1 METTTGIMK
10 FQNTTDKSI
19 RLLAFLEAKEGHGKE
34 LKEILLEVAEP
45 PRREPGN
52 IAYVLHRSNDN
63 PDELL
68 FDEIWTDKVSL
79 EEHFKKPYME
89 ALDSKIEHL
98 LAKEV
103 EIKEYSEV
111 RCPKYNGGSP
121 VSLFIIHF

>member
-1 METTTGIMK
+1 METMDIMK
-10 FQNTTDKSI
+10 FQNRTDKSI

-34 LKEILLEVAEP
+34 LEEILLEVVEP
-45 PRREPGN
+45 TRRESGN

-98 LAKEV
+98 LSKEV

-111 RCPKYNGGSP
+111 MMPK
-121 VSLFIIHF
+121 I